1 MPPPTA
7 APPIGAAGT
16 RANAAAA
23 TSLAASTRSAR
34 LLHGPVLPTL
44 LLLALP
50 NLVIT
55 LAQAAANF
63 LESYFVGLLGV
74 DALAGAALVF
84 PLVML
89 MQTMSNGGIG
99 GGISSAIARAIG
111 AGDQA
116 RAEALALHAL
126 LIAAGFGVAC
136 TAAGLWGGP
145 ALYRAMGASD
155 PVQQAAAAYGGVI
168 FCGAVF
174 LWVANGMASVLRG
187 SGNMALPALVLSGGV
202 GVLLV
207 ASPLLIFGWGPL
219 PALGIAGAGLALVLY
234 YVVASAVM
242 LAGVLRGGGGL
253 QLKFGHRLQPAL
265 FGDILGVGGPALV
278 NNITL
283 NLSVLTATALVSPLG
298 SAALAGFGL
307 GIRLEYLQIPIV
319 FGFGAAMVAM
329 VGMNTGAGQRVRA
342 RRVAWTGALLAAGM
356 TSLVG
361 LAAAVFPAAW
371 LGLFTQDAEAIRV
384 GSAYLR
390 VVGPAYGLFGL
401 GLALY
406 FASQGARRM
415 GWSLAAGL
423 GRLAVVYVAGTLAVR
438 MGGGL
443 PTLLGVMVAALV
455 VYAVLNA
462 WPWLARA
469 HDTPRA

>member
-1 MPPPTA
+1 MTTPSAASHLTTA
-7 APPIGAAGT
+7 ATAAK
-16 RANAAAA
+16 A
-23 TSLAASTRSAR
+23 RSAR
-34 LLHGPVLPTL
+34 LLHGPVLRTL
-44 LLLALP
+44 LLLAAP
-50 NLVIT
+50 NLVVM
-55 LAQAAANF
+55 LSQAAANF

-74 DALAGAALVF
+74 EALAGAALVF

-89 MQTMSNGGIG
+89 MQTMSAGGIG
-99 GGISSAIARAIG
+99 GGISSSIARAIG

-126 LIAAGFGVAC
+126 LIALAFGLLC
-136 TAAGLWGGP
+136 TLAGLLGGP
-145 ALYRAMGASD
+145 ALYRAMGAGA
-155 PVQQAAAAYGGVI
+155 PAQQAATSYGGMI

-174 LWVANGMASVLRG
+174 LWLANGMASVLRG
-187 SGNMALPALVLSGGV
+187 SGNMAMPAAVLSGGV

-207 ASPLLIFGWGPL
+207 TSPLLIFGWGPV

-242 LAGVLRGGGGL
+242 LVAVLRGAGGL
-253 QLKFGHRLQPAL
+253 RLHFGHRLQSAL
-265 FGDILGVGGPALV
+265 FGDILGVGGPAMV

-283 NLSVLTATALVSPLG
+283 NLSVLAATALVSPLG

-342 RRVAWTGALLAAGM
+342 RQVAWTGALLAAGA

-361 LAAAVFPAAW
+361 LAAALFPGAW

-415 GWSLAAGL
+415 GWSLVAGL
-423 GRLAVVYVAGTLAVR
+423 SRLAVVYLAGTLAIR
-438 MGGGL
+438 LGAGL
-443 PTLLGVMVAALV
+443 PTLLGVMVAALA
-455 VYAVLNA
+455 VYAFFNA
-462 WPWLARA
+462 WPWLARVQDPA
-469 HDTPRA
+469 RG